1 MKPKLFES
9 LMQRDGEFKEHVEN
23 LRHKAGMHPFLKR
36 YCEVGVREGLFSDSV
51 GAVGRLHDTLVQ
63 AAYPEMIGRSIITV
77 LPTSEAMERFPLEA
91 DAVAY
96 RYAEGAAARL
106 SGKKNTN
113 VDVYTNVLAESSEEW
128 TREFLEDAT
137 WNVLDRM
144 VEKVGRALGAEE
156 TNAVLA
162 LYGAVAAGDLAGGAA
177 IDQQSAAMD
186 WTGLVKLHEAVRKEN
201 WSPTVLAVNETQL
214 HQLLTDDKFIHAQY
228 LPSEQTNL
236 EQGSIGSVLG
246 MRVCAST
253 LVPNG
258 TAYAVDTR
266 VASVML
272 LRRDITVDDWEDIKN
287 GKYGVR
293 ATTRFGVGV
302 LRSNAIAKMTN
313 IATTLTAPE

>member
-9 LMQRDGEFKEHVEN
+9 LMQRDGGEFKEHVEN
-23 LRHKAGMHPFLKR
+23 LRHKANVHPFLKR
-36 YCEVGVREGLFSDSV
+36 YCEVGVREGLFCDSV
-51 GAVGRLHDTLVQ
+51 GALGRLHDTLVQ

-77 LPTSEAMERFPLEA
+77 MPTSEAMERFPLES

-96 RYAEGAAARL
+96 RYAEGSATRL
-106 SGKKNTN
+106 GGKKNAT
-113 VDVYTNVLAESSEEW
+113 VDVYTNVLADASEEW

-137 WNVLDRM
+137 WNVMDSM
-144 VEKVGRALGAEE
+144 VEKVGRALGEEE
-156 TNAVLA
+156 TDAVLA
-162 LYGAVAAGDLAGGAA
+162 LYGAVEDSDLAGGAP
-177 IDQQSAAMD
+177 IDQGTAAMN
-186 WTGLVKLHEAVRKEN
+186 WNGLVKLHDAVRGEN
-201 WSPTVLAVNETQL
+201 WRPTVLAVNETQL
-214 HQLLTDDKFIHAQY
+214 HQLLSDDKFIHAQY

-236 EQGSIGSVLG
+236 EQGSIGNILG

-258 TAYAVDTR
+258 TAYAIDTR

-293 ATTRFGVGV
+293 ATTRFGVGI
-302 LRSNAIAKMTN
+302 LRSNAIAKMVN
-313 IATTLTAPE
+313 ISNSLT

>member
-23 LRHKAGMHPFLKR
+23 LRHKASVHPFLKR

-51 GAVGRLHDTLVQ
+51 GALGRLHDTLVH

-77 LPTSEAMERFPLEA
+77 MPTTEAIERFPLEA

-96 RYAEGAAARL
+96 RYAEGATTRL
-106 SGKKNTN
+106 SGKKNTTT
-113 VDVYTNVLAESSEEW
+113 DVYTNVLSESSEEW

-137 WNVLDRM
+137 WNVMNAM
-144 VEKVGRALGAEE
+144 VDKVGKALGEDE
-156 TNAVLA
+156 TNAVLE
-162 LYGAVAAGDLAGGAA
+162 LYGAVADSDLAGGAPVN
-177 IDQQSAAMD
+177 QSTATMN
-186 WTGLVKLHEAVRKEN
+186 WNGLVKLHNAVRNEN
-201 WSPTVLAVNETQL
+201 WRPTVLAVNETQL
-214 HQLLTDDKFIHAQY
+214 HQLLADDKFIHAQY
-228 LPSEQTNL
+228 LPSDQTNL
-236 EQGSIGSVLG
+236 EQGSIGNVLG

-258 TAYAVDTR
+258 TAYAIDTR

-293 ATTRFGVGV
+293 ATTRFGLGV

-313 IATTLTAPE
+313 IATTLT